1 MAKNFDTEI
10 RESNGNKYLKVFLK
24 DNSSLKIRQA

>member
-10 RESNGNKYLKVFLK
+10 RESFDKKYLKVFLK
-24 DNSSLKIRQA
+24 NISIIEEVQ